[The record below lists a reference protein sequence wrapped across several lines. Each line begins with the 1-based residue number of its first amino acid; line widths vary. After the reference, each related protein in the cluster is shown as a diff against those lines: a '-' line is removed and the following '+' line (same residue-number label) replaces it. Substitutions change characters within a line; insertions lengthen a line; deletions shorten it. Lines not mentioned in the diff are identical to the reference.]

1 MISGST
7 QLLGIFGDPVAHS
20 LSPKM
25 QNAALASSGI
35 DAVYL
40 PLHVLP
46 GNLESAVEAIRTFN
60 LVGVNVTV
68 PHKERI
74 MTLLD
79 EVDETAALIGA
90 VNTVVNRQ
98 GCLVGFNTD
107 ASGFLASLQ
116 QDLQIDPQGKQV
128 VVIGAG
134 GACRAAMAALAG
146 SGAHKI
152 VVANRTKEKADALAG
167 EMRKHFPA
175 TEIKSAGLS
184 ESDLAGCLSSA
195 DLLVNS
201 SSVGLSGETFQDF
214 MVDKLKESAA
224 VYDMVYVDKLTPL
237 IKSARCRGLSCVDGR
252 GMLVAQGEAAFLKW
266 FGVEPEAGVMRAQ
279 VVDK

>member
-1 MISGST
+1 MISGRT
-7 QLLGIFGDPVAHS
+7 QLLGIFGDPVSHS

-25 QNAALASSGI
+25 QNAALDSSGI

-40 PLHVLP
+40 PLPVHP
-46 GNLESAVEAIRTFN
+46 GQLEAAVDAIRTFN

-74 MTLLD
+74 MSFLD
-79 EVDETAALIGA
+79 EIDETAALIGA

-116 QDLQIDPQGKQV
+116 QDLRIDPQGKQV

-134 GACRAAMAALAG
+134 GACRAAMAALGG

-152 VVANRTKEKADALAG
+152 VVANRTKEKAEALAG
-167 EMRKHFPA
+167 EMRNSFSA
-175 TEIKSAGLS
+175 TEIKATALS
-184 ESDLAGCLSSA
+184 EFDLADCLSSA

-201 SSVGLSGETFQDF
+201 TSVGLSGEIFPDF
-214 MVDKLKESAA
+214 IIDRLAEGAA
-224 VYDMVYVDKLTPL
+224 VYDMVYAEEPTPL
-237 IKSARCRGLSCVDGR
+237 IEMAGRRGLPCADGR
-252 GMLVAQGEAAFLKW
+252 GMLVAQGEAAFYKW
-266 FGVEPEAGVMRAQ
+266 FGVEPESGVMRAQ
-279 VVDK
+279 VIEK